1 MSVRRSI
8 RRSIGVSLAI
18 VAILLTYGAARIP
31 DPGVASAGAATTLS
45 ANAAHHLAPPP
56 QAIDGN
62 VVATIPMAAFGPSDG
77 VPKTFVAGRTYPIVI
92 TVVVAATSGPA
103 VVNVVASSGRLVGAT
118 QVTVQ
123 AGVTRLHYAL
133 VVAPGQT
140 HVTIAVNA
148 RTHDDG
154 TVTAAYNHSSR

>member
-1 MSVRRSI
+1 M
-8 RRSIGVSLAI
+8 
-18 VAILLTYGAARIP
+18 
-31 DPGVASAGAATTLS
+31 
-45 ANAAHHLAPPP
+45 
-56 QAIDGN
+56 
-62 VVATIPMAAFGPSDG
+62 ATIPMAAFGPSDG

-123 AGVTRLHYAL
+123 AGVTPDSAYAL

-148 RTHDDG
+148 RTHECG